1 MPIAVALC
9 GVLFFLLVVAG
20 GWCWQRQRHNTALL
34 QRQLQE
40 SRALFTQAFTLNVDP
55 MCISRP
61 DGTLMAVNPVFVEL
75 SGYGAEELLGAST
88 LSLHLWHRLEDRSA
102 MFALLEQEGIIKNKE
117 VEFRRKSGEVVPS
130 LLSVSRIGYGGE
142 SCLLSHIRDLS
153 ALKTL
158 EARQRQL
165 ERQLLSAR
173 NLEAMGTLVAG
184 IARRF
189 NNRLAAIIGYAELA
203 LDDVEADAQT
213 ANDLERILDQSRAAQ
228 QLIDQLLAFGQ
239 GRQHVKEEVD
249 LVGLLEALRGEL
261 LGLAGNYYR
270 VESRSEGQSALVMA
284 DVASL
289 HLALLNI
296 CRNALESMPQGG
308 TVVLGL
314 QSPSGSGASFGD
326 IDAGLPAGEFVHLFI
341 KDQGCGID
349 PGNLDRIFHPFF
361 STKPSGQGAGM
372 GLSATHGIIR
382 DHGGLIRVNSRKG
395 FGTTVHLFL
404 PLLSGGQHAPVA

>member
-1 MPIAVALC
+1 MPITLALSS
-9 GVLFFLLVVAG
+9 LFLLLALAG
-20 GWCWQRQRHNTALL
+20 WWCWRRQCTARL
-34 QRQLQE
+34 QRQLRE
-40 SRALFTQAFTLNVDP
+40 YRALFTQAFAQNVDP

-61 DGTLMAVNPVFVEL
+61 DGTLVAVNPVFVEL
-75 SGYGAEELLGAST
+75 SGYGEEELLGAST
-88 LSLHLWHRLEDRSA
+88 LSLPLWHRREDRAA
-102 MFALLEQEGIIKNKE
+102 MFALLEQQGHVKNRE

-130 LLSVSRIGYGGE
+130 LLSVSRIVYGGE
-142 SCLLSHIRDLS
+142 PCLLSHIRDLS
-153 ALKTL
+153 ALRAL

-173 NLEAMGTLVAG
+173 SLEAMGTLVAG

-203 LDDVEADAQT
+203 LDDVEAHAQT

-228 QLIDQLLAFGQ
+228 LLVDQLLAFGQ
-239 GRQHVKEEVD
+239 GRQYLQEEVD
-249 LVGLLEALRGEL
+249 LVGLLETLRREL
-261 LGLAGNYYR
+261 LGLAGDHYR
-270 VESRSEGQSALVMA
+270 VESRSEGRAALVMA

-289 HLALLNI
+289 QLALLNI

-308 TVVLGL
+308 VVVLGL
-314 QSPSGSGASFGD
+314 QSPSGSGDSFGD

-349 PGNLDRIFHPFF
+349 PGSLDRIFHPFF
-361 STKPSGQGAGM
+361 STKLPGQGSGM
-372 GLSATHGIIR
+372 GLSVTHGIIR

-395 FGTTVHLFL
+395 LGTTVHLFL
-404 PLLSGGQHAPVA
+404 PLLSGGHHAPTA